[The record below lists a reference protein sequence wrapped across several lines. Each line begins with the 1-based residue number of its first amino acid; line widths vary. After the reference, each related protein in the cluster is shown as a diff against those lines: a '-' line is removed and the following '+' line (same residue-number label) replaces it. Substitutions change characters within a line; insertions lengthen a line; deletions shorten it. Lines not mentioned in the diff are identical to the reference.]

1 MHFSVTLFTIT
12 SGIAQ
17 LSPTLQ
23 IKTQIANA
31 YMSFYIRHKIS
42 VMIQEMAQVNFK
54 SVQVLLI

>member
-23 IKTQIANA
+23 IKTQIA